1 MELVSLDNP
10 MDRGAWWATV
20 HWVTKTLT
28 RLKWFSTR
36 ACMFSDQESY
46 NSDMVQGIHG
56 APCAKGYNTGN
67 LDIHAKGMLDTLWY
81 TDQLE
86 SFWKRM
92 KYYHMWSRSIAHCS
106 FLTFNSFKW
115 CLFVIFF
122 CFRFTLNL
130 YSMNFRLWNLVPLTI
145 FHAVFAQNSLWGICL
160 KTLLIW
166 SHVSS
171 TSWFLPFV
179 YVTLG
184 SWRLHLFLLLI
195 YL

>member
-92 KYYHMWSRSIAHCS
+92 KTTY
-106 FLTFNSFKW
+106 LTCYN
-115 CLFVIFF
+115 LIPNTVIWKRQNLGK
-122 CFRFTLNL
+122 CILYNNLTMKNLLFRFSHCYLKVWSFPFFWFTWK
-130 YSMNFRLWNLVPLTI
+130 YSL
-145 FHAVFAQNSLWGICL
+145 
-160 KTLLIW
+160 
-166 SHVSS
+166 SS
-171 TSWFLPFV
+171 
-179 YVTLG
+179 
-184 SWRLHLFLLLI
+184 
-195 YL
+195 

>member
-92 KYYHMWSRSIAHCS
+92 KTTYLTCYNLIPNTVIWKRQNLGKCILYNRYYHI
-106 FLTFNSFKW
+106 
-115 CLFVIFF
+115 CLIK
-122 CFRFTLNL
+122 
-130 YSMNFRLWNLVPLTI
+130 
-145 FHAVFAQNSLWGICL
+145 WGI
-160 KTLLIW
+160 
-166 SHVSS
+166 
-171 TSWFLPFV
+171 
-179 YVTLG
+179 
-184 SWRLHLFLLLI
+184 I
-195 YL
+195 YLYFCTYISIYTNINKL